1 MELNEIKEQ
10 LRKCEHKEHH
20 GATRTYLKIIAET
33 NVAILEELR
42 TPKVPVMKK
51 EEKNGK
57 L

>member
-10 LRKCEHKEHH
+10 LRKCEYKEHH
-20 GATRTYLKIIAET
+20 EATRIYLKIIAET

-42 TPKVPVMKK
+42 TAKVPVMKK
-51 EEKNGK
+51 EKKHGK